1 MRVSS
6 KDQRAFALDVALLIL
21 FINRSGYDCTG
32 GEWHRTKEQAEWNA
46 KKGIGI
52 VNSLH
57 RERIAIDLNLF
68 KDGDYLESTE
78 DHRLFGTFWESLDP
92 LNRWGGR
99 FEDGNHYERCPE
111 PWR

>member
-21 FINRSGYDCTG
+21 FINRSGYGCTG
-32 GEWHRTKEQAEWNA
+32 GEWWRTPEMVKIYASRGTGSL
-46 KKGIGI
+46 K
-52 VNSLH
+52 SLH
-57 RERIAIDLNLF
+57 PHKLAIDLNLF

-99 FEDGNHYERCPE
+99 FEDGNYYERCPE